1 MFTRSDSGI
10 DFCQAGEVV
19 IGLEP
24 SAIGF
29 LHIRGS
35 RSSLC
40 IPRASELRLGG
51 AAYSVNQKIAGKTLP
66 QSRSG

>member
-24 SAIGF
+24 LRLDSCISAVPEV
-29 LHIRGS
+29 R
-35 RSSLC
+35 C

-51 AAYSVNQKIAGKTLP
+51 AAYSVNQKIAGKTLL
-66 QSRSG
+66 QSQG